1 MSELGLVRL
10 HFQGS
15 PAPVP
20 RTTLEKYSNV
30 ILSELRKKP
39 RKEKALRDAVECQ
52 VNKQITLLYILES
65 PCHYLRVYDR
75 SASDR
80 YWEIKTITAILTEY
94 GARAEH

>member
-1 MSELGLVRL
+1 MFEGSWSINLNMSKLGLVRL

-52 VNKQITLLYILES
+52 VNKQIRTLIHLFWS
-65 PCHYLRVYDR
+65 LRGTLKTSVPAR
-75 SASDR
+75 SLLGD
-80 YWEIKTITAILTEY
+80 
-94 GARAEH
+94 